1 MIRIPKKIKL
11 IRENKE
17 NKANK
22 VNKYIYLKL
31 LNNSFRYKYI
41 YKISI

>member
-1 MIRIPKKIKL
+1 MRRLPKEIKL
-11 IRENKE
+11 KRENKE
-17 NKANK
+17 NKA
-22 VNKYIYLKL
+22 NKYIYLKL